1 MPVTSQVSLRGEM
14 KPSREVS
21 QHLVKG
27 LNVAI
32 NLVTSHQKH
41 DEQATTNE

>member
-14 KPSREVS
+14 MPSREVS
-21 QHLVKG
+21 QHFVKG
-27 LNVAI
+27 LNVGVT
-32 NLVTSHQKH
+32 LVTSHQKH